1 MIVETNLLGELQMY
15 RDMKIKPNF
24 SSLERKYNVNRHT
37 IKKYY
42 VNGGIVR
49 KTRKDKTSKYEKYK
63 DEITQIM
70 KEDSVTIMALYQY
83 LAKKYEKDRINYNGL
98 KHYTLKLGIKRK
110 GIKEI
115 PHIRYET
122 LPGEQL
128 QVDWKEDIEMISSL
142 GEVFKFNVFGA
153 TLGYSREH
161 VFIYSKTRTTE
172 DFLRCMIDTFNR
184 IGGLPQTIKTDNMSA
199 VVSIKNGTKKK
210 HPKILQF
217 ERDTGVKIKLCRPY
231 TPQTKGKVE
240 SANRFLNWLK
250 PYNHK
255 FKSEAELIEILN
267 KITSQANNEVNQSTN
282 LPPITLFKKE
292 KEYLSPIPNRILLD
306 NYVSTVETKTVPP
319 TLLVPYKGN
328 GYSVP
333 KSYIGKRVK
342 LLEIANKLYIYF
354 NTELITIHELT
365 KNKINYDVNHYTEA
379 LKHRLNDNNK
389 NIDDMAL
396 NNLKLLSK
404 IGDVSHE

>member
-49 KTRKDKTSKYEKYK
+49 KACKDKTSKYEKYK

-83 LAKKYEKDRINYNGL
+83 LAQKYEKDRINYNGL

-210 HPKILQF
+210 HPKIFGRYRYFILPLRRYF
-217 ERDTGVKIKLCRPY
+217 GTEI
-231 TPQTKGKVE
+231 TKG
-240 SANRFLNWLK
+240 RFVYRLGRK
-250 PYNHK
+250 
-255 FKSEAELIEILN
+255 ILN
-267 KITSQANNEVNQSTN
+267 LKRGVRFPYRLHEAIPHNNV
-282 LPPITLFKKE
+282 
-292 KEYLSPIPNRILLD
+292 
-306 NYVSTVETKTVPP
+306 
-319 TLLVPYKGN
+319 
-328 GYSVP
+328 
-333 KSYIGKRVK
+333 
-342 LLEIANKLYIYF
+342 
-354 NTELITIHELT
+354 
-365 KNKINYDVNHYTEA
+365 
-379 LKHRLNDNNK
+379 
-389 NIDDMAL
+389 
-396 NNLKLLSK
+396 
-404 IGDVSHE
+404 

>member
-49 KTRKDKTSKYEKYK
+49 KARKDKTSKYEKYK

-83 LAKKYEKDRINYNGL
+83 LAQKYEKDRINYNGL

-210 HPKILQF
+210 Q
-217 ERDTGVKIKLCRPY
+217 
-231 TPQTKGKVE
+231 QTKGKVE